1 MLEIKRGD
9 TFAFY
14 ANMTDG
20 TGAALVT
27 DVANIS
33 SQVRDTLYKLIAE
46 LTVATTETPGR
57 YLFTA
62 PPTDDWPAEI
72 RGWATLYM
80 DIQLNIG
87 GQVSSSET
95 VEIRVKKD
103 VTYNE

>member
-1 MLEIKRGD
+1 MIEIKRGD

-14 ANMTDG
+14 ANITDELG
-20 TGAALVT
+20 DPLVT
-27 DVANIS
+27 DVANIA
-33 SQVRDTLYKLIAE
+33 SQIRDTLYNLVAE

-62 PPTDDWPAEI
+62 PSTDAWPAES

-80 DIQLNIG
+80 DIQLNVG
-87 GQVSSSET
+87 GQVSSSDT
-95 VEIRVKKD
+95 IEIRVMKD